1 MINKTIL
8 ITGGSSGI
16 GKNLTLKAIEKYKNV
31 LFTFNNNKKKA
42 LILKKN
48 LKKKNFNVKCFKLD
62 LSSYDSILKFCK
74 LIKKEKIFIDILINN
89 AATSQIKNVEKIK
102 GEDWDYVLN
111 TNLKGPFFLSQK
123 LIGNMKKKRWGR
135 IVNISS
141 IGGQWGGKDQVH
153 YAISK
158 SGMIGMTRSF
168 AKVYSKFNITTN
180 TVSPGLVET
189 SMSKKEIMS
198 KQGKKKIDNIPI
210 GRIANMNE
218 ITSSIL
224 FLCSQES
231 SYITGQTLNLN
242 GGMLFN

>member
-1 MINKTIL
+1 
-8 ITGGSSGI
+8 
-16 GKNLTLKAIEKYKNV
+16 
-31 LFTFNNNKKKA
+31 
-42 LILKKN
+42 
-48 LKKKNFNVKCFKLD
+48 
-62 LSSYDSILKFCK
+62 
-74 LIKKEKIFIDILINN
+74 
-89 AATSQIKNVEKIK
+89 
-102 GEDWDYVLN
+102 
-111 TNLKGPFFLSQK
+111 
-123 LIGNMKKKRWGR
+123 
-135 IVNISS
+135 
-141 IGGQWGGKDQVH
+141 
-153 YAISK
+153 
-158 SGMIGMTRSF
+158 MTRSF

>member
-1 MINKTIL
+1 MLNKTIL

-16 GKNLTLKAIEKYKNV
+16 GKNLTLKACEKYKNV

-42 LILKKN
+42 LILKEN
-48 LKKKNFNVKCFKLD
+48 LKKKNLNVKCFKLD
-62 LSSYDSILKFCK
+62 LSSYDSILNFYK

-102 GEDWDYVLN
+102 GKDWDYVLN

-158 SGMIGMTRSF
+158 SGVIGMTRSF
-168 AKVYSKFNITTN
+168 AKVYSMFNITTN

>member
-62 LSSYDSILKFCK
+62 LSSYESILKFCK

-123 LIGNMKKKRWGR
+123 LIGNMKKKDG
-135 IVNISS
+135 
-141 IGGQWGGKDQVH
+141 D
-153 YAISK
+153 
-158 SGMIGMTRSF
+158 
-168 AKVYSKFNITTN
+168 
-180 TVSPGLVET
+180 E
-189 SMSKKEIMS
+189 
-198 KQGKKKIDNIPI
+198 
-210 GRIANMNE
+210 
-218 ITSSIL
+218 
-224 FLCSQES
+224 
-231 SYITGQTLNLN
+231 
-242 GGMLFN
+242 

>member
-62 LSSYDSILKFCK
+62 LSSYESILKFCK
-74 LIKKEKIFIDILINN
+74 LIKKEKIFIDILVNN